1 MIKACRNEVKM
12 TIRMN
17 FEHELEML
25 KLNLEEM
32 GGRVEL
38 IFDKLYEGIDK
49 RDEELIK
56 NIIKNDRTV
65 NDMEKN
71 IEAKCLSLI
80 TKQQPM
86 AKDLR
91 IVSASLKV
99 VTDLERIADHAAD
112 IAELALRLLNEPIWN
127 YSPSLK
133 PMMESTRKMVHNAVD
148 AFVNRDEQAAKAVI
162 AYDDV
167 IDDYFNHVKYDVVN
181 LLKQED
187 KNPDNYIDILMIAK
201 YLERAGDHGVNIGDW
216 EIFQETGIINHVR
229 LL

>member
-1 MIKACRNEVKM
+1 M

-49 RDEELIK
+49 QDEELIK
-56 NIIKNDRTV
+56 NIIKNDRTI

-86 AKDLR
+86 ASDLR
-91 IVSASLKV
+91 MVSASLKV

-127 YSPSLK
+127 YSKSLK

-167 IDDYFNHVKYDVVN
+167 IDEYFNNVKYDVVN

>member
-1 MIKACRNEVKM
+1 M

-49 RDEELIK
+49 QDEELIK
-56 NIIKNDRTV
+56 NIIKNDRTI

-86 AKDLR
+86 ANDLR
-91 IVSASLKV
+91 MISASLKV

-127 YSPSLK
+127 YSVSLK

-162 AYDDV
+162 DYDDV